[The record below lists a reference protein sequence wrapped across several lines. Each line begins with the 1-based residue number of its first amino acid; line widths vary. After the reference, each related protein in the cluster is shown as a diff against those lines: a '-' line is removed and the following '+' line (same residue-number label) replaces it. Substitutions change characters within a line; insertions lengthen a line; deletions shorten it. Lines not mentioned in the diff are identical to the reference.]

1 MMKLDLLLGSDIGSW
16 ALERVAIDQIEQVIT
31 LDEGLAERS
40 RALGLR
46 TILGNVNF
54 VDYVPSQIG
63 FSLHYSAILKPDLIR
78 KYQKIFNLHPGY
90 LPWGRGYYPIFWALW
105 EETPAGATLHE
116 ITAGVDEGPIVA
128 QIRVQYNESDT
139 GGSLFQR
146 VREAEENLFLEYLPR
161 ITDGK
166 NIPAHPQPAGGT
178 YHRKKEF
185 YELKQQ
191 AEWEK
196 MSSRDLLRLVR
207 ALTFPGHSGLE
218 VTLGQ
223 ERFELR
229 LKPLALG

>member
-90 LPWGRGYYPIFWALW
+90 LPWG
-105 EETPAGATLHE
+105 GA
-116 ITAGVDEGPIVA
+116 ITRFFGHYGKKRQPG
-128 QIRVQYNESDT
+128 Q
-139 GGSLFQR
+139 LFMR
-146 VREAEENLFLEYLPR
+146 LPR
-161 ITDGK
+161 VWM
-166 NIPAHPQPAGGT
+166 
-178 YHRKKEF
+178 R
-185 YELKQQ
+185 
-191 AEWEK
+191 
-196 MSSRDLLRLVR
+196 
-207 ALTFPGHSGLE
+207 
-218 VTLGQ
+218 GQ
-223 ERFELR
+223 
-229 LKPLALG
+229 